1 MIKNINISIPI
12 GIIDV
17 LWDYDDYNTT
27 YKCFYEFYITKI
39 NNKFEFI
46 NKFYFSND
54 NNCTRKEECFSN
66 NLNISLLE
74 YSNNIKIN
82 CCGDILIIN
91 KKQYEMLNNFILKNK
106 DKYNFSLKYENKS
119 KLN

>member
-46 NKFYFSND
+46 NKFYF
-54 NNCTRKEECFSN
+54 
-66 NLNISLLE
+66 
-74 YSNNIKIN
+74 
-82 CCGDILIIN
+82 LI
-91 KKQYEMLNNFILKNK
+91 
-106 DKYNFSLKYENKS
+106 
-119 KLN
+119 

>member
-12 GIIDV
+12 DIIDV

-46 NKFYFSND
+46 NKFYFLND
-54 NNCTRKEECFSN
+54 NN
-66 NLNISLLE
+66 
-74 YSNNIKIN
+74 
-82 CCGDILIIN
+82 LIIN